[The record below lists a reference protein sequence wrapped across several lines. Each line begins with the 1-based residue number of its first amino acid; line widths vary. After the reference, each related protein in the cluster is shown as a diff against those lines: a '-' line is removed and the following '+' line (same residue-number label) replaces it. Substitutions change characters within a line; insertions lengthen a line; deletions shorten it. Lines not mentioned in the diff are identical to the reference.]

1 MVQTSLCRT
10 CSETT
15 LLVFPRG
22 GSNYS
27 TRVLIFS
34 DSLVIFS
41 HDVVVRGD
49 TVSVIEG
56 DDLKLSCIYKGNS
69 RATIMWETV
78 HSGTQ
83 NNPLTVSNVARTDA
97 GIHYCTLDRSGS
109 TTVMRKV
116 TVKVLYPPTTVVI
129 VPHSIDGDALNLT
142 CSTEANPPA
151 SFTWRYDLSYYA
163 PVISEGPVLTI
174 EQPYEK
180 KTVYCTATN
189 TMLPTNGI
197 PVKKVSTVEYKIEGD
212 GDKLPAKQQAT
223 GLGEIEYHSND
234 NIGLVTA
241 TALGWVCATVAVGA
255 AVFFYMRVRVLS
267 KRENETNERRSP
279 LNHSGQANSTS
290 RLFASNS
297 QNASERMKMS
307 RSKSSIDC
315 STEERP
321 KVPDRPP
328 QTLPM
333 DKVPLHSY
341 IELQSP
347 DEPTQ
352 HGRARSDPDE
362 IYEHIEDG
370 MPDPRKSYEDINH
383 SDLDVKVEEK
393 TNEGYLV
400 PMQQHGDAVIAEKI
414 D

>member
-1 MVQTSLCRT
+1 M
-10 CSETT
+10 
-15 LLVFPRG
+15 
-22 GSNYS
+22 
-27 TRVLIFS
+27 IFS

-56 DDLKLSCIYKGNS
+56 EDLKLSCIYKSNS
-69 RATIMWETV
+69 RATTMWETV
-78 HSGTQ
+78 HSSVQ
-83 NNPLTVSNVARTDA
+83 NNPLTVSNVERKDG

-116 TVKVLYPPTTVVI
+116 IVKVLYPPTAVAI
-129 VPHSIDGDALNLT
+129 VPSQSLDGDAFNLT

-163 PVISEGPVLTI
+163 PVISDGPVLTI

-189 TMLPTNGI
+189 TMVPTNDI
-197 PVKKVSTVEYKIEGD
+197 PVKKVSTVEFTIAGD
-212 GDKLPAKQQAT
+212 GDKLQAKQQAT
-223 GLGEIEYHSND
+223 GLGEIEYHSSD
-234 NIGLVTA
+234 NLGLVTA

-267 KRENETNERRSP
+267 KRNNETIETRSP
-279 LNHSGQANSTS
+279 LTHSGQANSTS

-297 QNASERMKMS
+297 QNTSERMKMS

-352 HGRARSDPDE
+352 HVRARSDPDE

-383 SDLDVKVEEK
+383 SEMDVKVKEEK
-393 TNEGYLV
+393 NEGYLV
-400 PMQQHGDAVIAEKI
+400 PVQQHGDAVIAEKI